1 MYERSRVKEKIE
13 LLFCW
18 RLSAILK
25 NARWQWNILIPLEI
39 ICCDVIVFVKY
50 SDSISFHTSSETSVF
65 RWLIFFSGRV
75 TGGQKKK
82 KEKGKKEITDTCG
95 QDLWQPINN
104 IYTSIQ
110 IAVAILL
117 QGEQTYWKLG
127 AFLLRR
133 TRTKYWS
140 SASASR
146 GNFPYVTSRTCQIQD
161 LAQLS
166 FFCRYRFLHCS
177 YRNVTPNM

>member
-1 MYERSRVKEKIE
+1 MAVKHCYSAWDYMLWRHRV
-13 LLFCW
+13 
-18 RLSAILK
+18 RK
-25 NARWQWNILIPLEI
+25 NKLRFYPFTRVAKPA
-39 ICCDVIVFVKY
+39 Y
-50 SDSISFHTSSETSVF
+50 F
-65 RWLIFFSGRV
+65 RDFFFSGHE
-75 TGGQKKK
+75 TGGKKK
-82 KEKGKKEITDTCG
+82 KKRKKEMTDTCG
-95 QDLWQPINN
+95 RDLWQPINN

-117 QGEQTYWKLG
+117 QGEQTYSKLG

-177 YRNVTPNM
+177 YRNVTRNM

>member
-1 MYERSRVKEKIE
+1 MAVKHCYSAWDYMLWRHRV
-13 LLFCW
+13 
-18 RLSAILK
+18 RK
-25 NARWQWNILIPLEI
+25 NKLRFYPFTRVAKPA
-39 ICCDVIVFVKY
+39 Y
-50 SDSISFHTSSETSVF
+50 F
-65 RWLIFFSGRV
+65 RDFFFSGRV

-82 KEKGKKEITDTCG
+82 KRKKEMTDTCG
-95 QDLWQPINN
+95 RDLWQPINN

-110 IAVAILL
+110 IAVGILL

-140 SASASR
+140 SASASS
-146 GNFPYVTSRTCQIQD
+146 GSFPYVTSRTCQIQD

-177 YRNVTPNM
+177 YRNVTRNM

>member
-1 MYERSRVKEKIE
+1 MAVKHSYSAWDYMLWRDRVRKI
-13 LLFCW
+13 FRFYPFTRVAKPAYFGDYFFFRTCNW
-18 RLSAILK
+18 RAK
-25 NARWQWNILIPLEI
+25 R
-39 ICCDVIVFVKY
+39 K
-50 SDSISFHTSSETSVF
+50 
-65 RWLIFFSGRV
+65 RKR
-75 TGGQKKK
+75 KKK
-82 KEKGKKEITDTCG
+82 RKKEITDTCG
-95 QDLWQPINN
+95 RDLWQPINN
-104 IYTSIQ
+104 IYRSIQ

-177 YRNVTPNM
+177 YRNVTRNM